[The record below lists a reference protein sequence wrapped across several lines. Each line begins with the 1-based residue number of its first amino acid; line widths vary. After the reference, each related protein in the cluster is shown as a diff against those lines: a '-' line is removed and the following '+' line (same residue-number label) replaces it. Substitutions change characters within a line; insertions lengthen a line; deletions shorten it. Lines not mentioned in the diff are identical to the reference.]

1 MRKCIV
7 VEIDFLDELQG
18 VYVEF
23 EIYNKQA
30 VIYDAYLISKQ
41 VDKEEVYYLPN
52 ESHTE
57 GPVYTSTILHG
68 GHSNLELLTL
78 YQRNQIRDLV
88 EKNMKDCFNSP
99 NELGSIIGINK
110 RGE

>member
-7 VEIDFLDELQG
+7 VEVEFLNELQA

-23 EIYNKQA
+23 EVYNKQA
-30 VIYDAYLISKQ
+30 VIYDIYLINKQ
-41 VDKEEVYYLPN
+41 VDKDEVYYLPN
-52 ESHTE
+52 GSPIE
-57 GPVYTSTILHG
+57 GPVYTSTIIHG
-68 GHSNLELLTL
+68 GSSNLELLSI

-88 EKNMKDCFNSP
+88 EENMEDCFDSP
-99 NELGSIIGINK
+99 DELGSIIGINK